1 MKTKL
6 FSMMAL
12 SAALLTSC
20 GGDAPKEAVVAET
33 GAADT
38 LSVDVAAS
46 SVNWKGEVAGVYG
59 HNGTV
64 AVKSG
69 SIYVTDSAIVGGEF
83 EIDMKTIVPTDTNYT
98 TEKGHTAADLVGH
111 LSTADFF
118 ATDSFPTADFVI
130 TSVEGNNVKGTL
142 TVRGVSNEE
151 TLVVES
157 FNNVDG
163 TVTASGKL
171 VFNRQTYKVA
181 WVHFMKDMVLS
192 DDITLNIRITA
203 KK

>member
-1 MKTKL
+1 
-6 FSMMAL
+6 MAL

-33 GAADT
+33 GSADT
-38 LSVDVAAS
+38 LSVDVAS
-46 SVNWKGEVAGVYG
+46 STVNWKGEVAGVYG
-59 HNGTV
+59 HNGTI

-69 SIYVTDSAIVGGEF
+69 SIYVTDSAILGGEF

-98 TEKGHTAADLVGH
+98 AEKGHGKTDLIGH

-130 TSVEGNNVKGTL
+130 SSVEGNNVKGTL
-142 TVRGVSNEE
+142 TVRGISNEE
-151 TLVVES
+151 TLVVDS
-157 FNNVDG
+157 FKNVDG
-163 TVTASGKL
+163 TVTASGTL

-181 WVHFMKDMVLS
+181 WVHYMKDMILS
-192 DDITLNIRITA
+192 NDITLNISISA

>member
-1 MKTKL
+1 
-6 FSMMAL
+6 MAL

-20 GGDAPKEAVVAET
+20 GGAPKEAVVTET
-33 GAADT
+33 AASADT
-38 LSVDVAAS
+38 LALDIAAS
-46 SVNWKGEVAGVYG
+46 TVNWKGEVAGVYG
-59 HNGTV
+59 HNGSV
-64 AVKSG
+64 AIKSG
-69 SIYVTDSAIVGGEF
+69 SIYVSDSAILGGEF
-83 EIDMKTIVPTDTNYT
+83 EVDMKSIVPLDSGYT
-98 TEKGHTAADLVGH
+98 AEKGHTAADLVGH

-151 TLVVES
+151 TLVIDS
-157 FNNVDG
+157 FENING
-163 TVTASGKL
+163 TVKASGSL

-181 WVHFMKDMVLS
+181 WVHFMKDMILS
-192 DDITLNIRITA
+192 NDITLNISITA